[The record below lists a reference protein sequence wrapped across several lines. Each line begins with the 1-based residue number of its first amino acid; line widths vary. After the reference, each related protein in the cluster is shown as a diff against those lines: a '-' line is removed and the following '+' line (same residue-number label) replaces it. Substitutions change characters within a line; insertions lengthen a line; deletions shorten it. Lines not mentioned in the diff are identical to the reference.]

1 MAHRV
6 FCETIT
12 NQNFAGFM
20 KNLIEVSRILTKKKV
35 RKIEI
40 IDSTI
45 LDNPESKFGQ
55 FYEALMG
62 NKLRN
67 DRDAATLLY
76 NSSPT
81 SDKYR
86 QLKSRF
92 RKRLF
97 NTLFFL
103 DINTPSAG
111 SYERAYYSCNKDWT
125 LVKILIANEAFLS
138 AKDLARSIL
147 TTALKFNFAD
157 VIVNTS
163 RILREF
169 AAKEEDEKEF
179 EVYDAYLKEFSPVLQ
194 AEHDS
199 EEAFQRIRLKMKTPK
214 DKLPEVLPFIDEQCN
229 KLVELSEQYDS
240 PVVFYNMYMG
250 WICNF
255 EIQRDFNSMLLICE
269 RAEDYINKHPQY
281 YQDNVLAAFQLRKM
295 SAFLHLKDFSNGQAT
310 AEKALETFTA
320 GSQTWSKFLEYYLL
334 LALHSGNYIHA
345 LAIYSRAV
353 KHKKF
358 NKIDLATRERWKV
371 YEVYLHYFMELL
383 GTTKSNIPPVGNYSF
398 RLSRFLSDPIV
409 YPKDQRVFT
418 IHLVIAQL
426 LFCLGKDEH
435 MAADCVNRL
444 RLYANKQLKKEEN
457 NRLIQFIR
465 LLNQL
470 SRADFEPSELRNTEK
485 YLSAMQETPF
495 HYRGLT
501 SEWEIIPLE
510 DLWSHILN
518 RLGAAMAA

>member
-6 FCETIT
+6 SCESFT

-20 KNLIEVSRILTKKKV
+20 KNLIEVSRLLTKKKV

-45 LDNPESKFGQ
+45 LDNPDSKFGQ

-76 NSSPT
+76 NGNPT

-111 SYERAYYSCNKDWT
+111 SYERAYYTCNKDWT
-125 LVKILIANEAFLS
+125 LVKILLANEAFNS
-138 AKDLARSIL
+138 AKELARSIL

-169 AAKEEDEKEF
+169 AAKAENEKDFDE
-179 EVYDAYLKEFSPVLQ
+179 YDAYLKEFTPVLL

-199 EEAFQRIRLKMKTPK
+199 EEAFQRILLKMKTPK
-214 DKLPEVLPFIDEQCN
+214 EKLPEVLPIINEYCN

-240 PVVFYNMYMG
+240 PVIFYNMYMG

-255 EIQRDFNSMLLICE
+255 EIQRDFSSMLQICE
-269 RAEDYINKHPQY
+269 RAEDYIANHPQY

-295 SAFLHLKDFSNGQAT
+295 SAYLHLKDFSNGQAT

-320 GSQTWSKFLEYYLL
+320 GSQTWSLFLEYYLL
-334 LALHSGNYIHA
+334 LALHTGNYIPA
-345 LAIYSRAV
+345 LAIYQRAV
-353 KHKKF
+353 SHKKF
-358 NKIDLATRERWKV
+358 NKTDLATRERWKV
-371 YEVYLHYFMELL
+371 YEVYLHYFMECI
-383 GTTKSNIPPVGNYSF
+383 GAGKSDIPPAGNYRF

-409 YPKDQRVFT
+409 YPKDQRLFT
-418 IHLVIAQL
+418 IHLIIAQF
-426 LFCLGKDEH
+426 LFCLGKDEQ

-470 SRADFEPSELRNTEK
+470 SRADFEPSEIRNTEK
-485 YLSAMQETPF
+485 YMAALQETPF
-495 HYRGLT
+495 HFRGLL
-501 SEWEIIPLE
+501 SEWEIVPLE
-510 DLWSHILN
+510 DLWAHIMN